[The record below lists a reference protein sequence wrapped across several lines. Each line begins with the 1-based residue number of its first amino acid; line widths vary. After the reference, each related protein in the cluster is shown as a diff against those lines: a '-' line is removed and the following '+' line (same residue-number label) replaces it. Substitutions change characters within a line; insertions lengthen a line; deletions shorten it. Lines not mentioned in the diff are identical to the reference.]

1 MFRSPLETEL
11 LVRDRMDTLAS
22 AQAKAWPSSGIHT
35 PLTGHPVLSRARHG
49 LGRGLI
55 SVGERLAD
63 SKAQTAGS
71 GGPIATQSPRVARTS

>member
-22 AQAKAWPSSGIHT
+22 AQAKARPSSSIHNSR
-35 PLTGHPVLSRARHG
+35 TGHPVLSRARHS

-55 SVGERLAD
+55 SVGERLAE

-71 GGPIATQSPRVARTS
+71 GGPTATQPRRLARTS